1 MNKTILP
8 LTLNE
13 TITIENL
20 YHKGKNKFR
29 KSAIILL
36 LIWFFILFVRA
47 AFWNFMKSIVKRR
60 YDQGTENYS
69 AQMYQ
74 NLPVAITISIVVAL
88 IIFFYYYAN
97 VYHQKKDSIAKL
109 KVRKEYTVVKIEH
122 LSAKLITNSLSFRF
136 DRIWFL
142 GGRKPPD

>member
-1 MNKTILP
+1 MTP
-8 LTLNE
+8 NE

-74 NLPVAITISIVVAL
+74 NLPVAITISIVIAL
-88 IIFFYYYAN
+88 IIFFLLLRKCLPP
-97 VYHQKKDSIAKL
+97 KK
-109 KVRKEYTVVKIEH
+109 KIQ
-122 LSAKLITNSLSFRF
+122 
-136 DRIWFL
+136 
-142 GGRKPPD
+142 